1 MVKKHYYRTPL
12 VSHVRTVVADS
23 LLTFLTCIR
32 ARKVRVGTNRFQEYQ
47 RKAVSCPT
55 NQWGNQAKSPA
66 HLVTAYSRNPQ
77 WRFIALKVPIQP
89 RNRLSFPIFHVTNR
103 GL

>member
-1 MVKKHYYRTPL
+1 MYTL
-12 VSHVRTVVADS
+12 VVDI
-23 LLTFLTCIR
+23 LLAFLIFT
-32 ARKVRVGTNRFQEYQ
+32 RVWKAWVGVNRFKEAYQ
-47 RKAVSCPT
+47 REAVTCPT
-55 NQWGNQAKSPA
+55 DQWGNQTKSPA

>member
-1 MVKKHYYRTPL
+1 
-12 VSHVRTVVADS
+12 VADI
-23 LLTFLTCIR
+23 LLAFIIFIR
-32 ARKVRVGTNRFQEYQ
+32 VWKAQVGVNRFKEAYQ

-55 NQWGNQAKSPA
+55 DQWGNQAKSPA

-103 GL
+103 GLQSKKHLNI